1 MVGRLMKHELY
12 ALFRVLVFL
21 YAAVILF
28 AVLLRISIPA
38 GEVYSNEQASVVLI
52 FSLFYVYAI
61 FAAILAATI
70 MGISR
75 FFKTIFTRE
84 GYLTLSFPV
93 TPSQLIWAKLLSAL
107 IASYTSV
114 IVCVLSAFI
123 FFAGWNE
130 DLYLEIGNAISQL
143 LSGFGAYLSSDPL
156 LILESVLT
164 CIALI
169 PMSMLYFYL
178 IASVGQLFTKNRKG
192 MTALLVI
199 GSSFVLSLL
208 NALVYQPLLSACSY
222 YVSLHL
228 ANWIN
233 IVLMFAIDVG
243 CFLLVRYILLHK
255 VNLIL

>member
-84 GYLTLSFPV
+84 GYLTLSF
-93 TPSQLIWAKLLSAL
+93 
-107 IASYTSV
+107 SV
-114 IVCVLSAFI
+114 
-123 FFAGWNE
+123 
-130 DLYLEIGNAISQL
+130 DLG
-143 LSGFGAYLSSDPL
+143 
-156 LILESVLT
+156 
-164 CIALI
+164 
-169 PMSMLYFYL
+169 
-178 IASVGQLFTKNRKG
+178 K
-192 MTALLVI
+192 
-199 GSSFVLSLL
+199 
-208 NALVYQPLLSACSY
+208 ALVYAYCILYFRHCLC
-222 YVSLHL
+222 
-228 ANWIN
+228 
-233 IVLMFAIDVG
+233 FVG
-243 CFLLVRYILLHK
+243 VHFLCGME
-255 VNLIL
+255 